1 MRSVTFEALWRDGPV
16 NAQPGAPRE
25 EKSTGM
31 RTSRSYLSSNM
42 HHYNRT
48 RKTANTPTLQRW
60 RRQRSEHRR
69 CRARKSV
76 INVSPALY
84 FLSDQKVARE
94 RRPRGQTGNSKRVPM
109 RAKKKTL
116 LSRDVWTFCLCLRFS
131 PCCFRSVDCADTSSN
146 AHHTGASAAQR
157 SNSGGQSCTK
167 LIYKSSPPGATQTGC
182 YNQLISVSFV
192 GLGGFKSNIVQ
203 LIWPFE

>member
-16 NAQPGAPRE
+16 NAQPGGPRE
-25 EKSTGM
+25 EKWDADESVVFFLQHARRERQRTRRCFRGDAANAASTDAAELAKVSL
-31 RTSRSYLSSNM
+31 TSRLPFTSCQI
-42 HHYNRT
+42 
-48 RKTANTPTLQRW
+48 KRW
-60 RRQRSEHRR
+60 RGSGGLEAKRGIQSAFRCERKKDTSEPG
-69 CRARKSV
+69 RA
-76 INVSPALY
+76 NVL
-84 FLSDQKVARE
+84 F
-94 RRPRGQTGNSKRVPM
+94 VP
-109 RAKKKTL
+109 
-116 LSRDVWTFCLCLRFS
+116 LRFS

-167 LIYKSSPPGATQTGC
+167 LIYKSSPPGATKTGC

-203 LIWPFE
+203 LI